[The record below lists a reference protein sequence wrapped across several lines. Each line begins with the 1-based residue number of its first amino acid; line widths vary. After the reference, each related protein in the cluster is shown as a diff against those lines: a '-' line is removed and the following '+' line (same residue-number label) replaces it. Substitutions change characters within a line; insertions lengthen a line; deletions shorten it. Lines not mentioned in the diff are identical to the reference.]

1 MERIHIAAGG
11 IDIWTSERT
20 AHLMG
25 GCRMGV
31 NPADAVVDRDGRAF
45 DVPNLF
51 ICDGSVFPSAGAGNP
66 SLTIQAVAARTADR
80 IVAMARR
87 GELQAGAARVA
98 A

>member
-1 MERIHIAAGG
+1 
-11 IDIWTSERT
+11 
-20 AHLMG
+20 
-25 GCRMGV
+25 
-31 NPADAVVDRDGRAF
+31 
-45 DVPNLF
+45 VPNLF

-66 SLTIQAVAARTADR
+66 PLTIQAVAARTADR